1 MNMRPTILAS
11 ALLLTAASAFANPFG
26 QLTVLVPLNPGT
38 VAGADGTQW
47 MTTLWAA
54 NTSGHDV
61 TITCT
66 PIIGVDPFIP
76 CPVLKAH
83 STTSIPEAVESGL
96 IHQGFFLG
104 VPDGIGPTQSLPS
117 IDSVSFSLRVTE
129 SVSAPHSAG
138 TEIPLPRPSDF
149 HNATIALAHVPV
161 NANSRSRV
169 RLYGMADGTA
179 TVHVIGAESNLELFS
194 AQVTLAG
201 VDTNP
206 IPVHLPQGSAL
217 ILRYP
222 SFGELALPASFAG
235 SDDAVR
241 IEITPSGSLA
251 LWGFASVTD
260 GASEQFTIVSP
271 SVLEYLAISNL

>member
-1 MNMRPTILAS
+1 MRPTILAS
-11 ALLLTAASAFANPFG
+11 AILLLTAASAVANPFG

-38 VAGADGTQW
+38 VAGAGGTQW
-47 MTTLWAA
+47 TTTLWAT
-54 NTSGHDV
+54 NTSDHDV

-66 PIIGVDPFIP
+66 PVLGVDPPIP
-76 CPVLKAH
+76 CPVLMAH
-83 STTSIPEAVESGL
+83 STTSVPEAVESGL
-96 IHQGFFLG
+96 IHEGFFLG

-161 NANSRSRV
+161 NASSRSRI
-169 RLYGMADGTA
+169 RLYGLADGTA
-179 TVHVIGAESNLELFS
+179 TVHVIGVQSNQELFS

-201 VDTNP
+201 VDPNP
-206 IPVHLPQGSAL
+206 FPVYLLPGPAP

-222 SFGELALPASFAG
+222 SFGELALPSSFSG

-241 IEITPSGSLA
+241 IEITPSGSLS

-260 GASEQFTIVSP
+260 GTSEQFTIVSP
-271 SVLEYLAISNL
+271 SELEYLPISVA